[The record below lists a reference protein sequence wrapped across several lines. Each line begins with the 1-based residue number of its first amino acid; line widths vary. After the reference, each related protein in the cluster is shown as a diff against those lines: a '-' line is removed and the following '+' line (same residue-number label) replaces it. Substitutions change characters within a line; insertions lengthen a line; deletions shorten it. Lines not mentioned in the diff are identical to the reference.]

1 MKQIESKL
9 SSSKAFF
16 YILLLGI
23 LLRLF
28 FVFFGGK
35 IYYGKAD
42 YFTQGDTPTWFYS
55 FVNLVNSGTY
65 TIDPATDNAKFF
77 RPPGYSFLFGIFY
90 LLTFKNYILAS
101 KLLVVLQVLMDIFSI
116 WLVQQISFLSLREK
130 NERKKTIF
138 GNSAAFLFAV
148 YPFVIVWAPVLYAET
163 SSLFFLLL
171 SVFFSMKLISNKNS
185 LISGIFGGIATL
197 IRLQCIFALPILCFA
212 FLFQKTDVKKKIKV
226 MAFFG
231 FGVMIT
237 YGLWPARNYFLHNRI
252 VFSQDLNIGNFW
264 SKDYMAFMDYVYA
277 VRTDHYPV
285 YQSLIHGEKVNW
297 PEASYMNK
305 RDSILLDSVSKLC
318 NTCGTGFSYF
328 MVNEGMRAQTIDPA
342 TNCDSSIASIFNELK
357 AEQKK
362 NNALHYWLT
371 VPLGNLQKCFFKF
384 SLYGNKSSIVKLLS
398 SMLFIFRTLFIFLG
412 FYGIYLGIKNKFF
425 SMGFSFFILSY
436 PIVWYLYLSFF
447 YRNMEMR
454 YLLHTDVL
462 LLIPAAFVFASLIF
476 NKYQKAT

>member
-1 MKQIESKL
+1 MKLIESKL

-23 LLRLF
+23 ILRLF

-90 LLTFKNYILAS
+90 LLTFKNYLLAS
-101 KLLVVLQVLMDIFSI
+101 KLLVILQVLMDIFNI
-116 WLVQQISFLSLREK
+116 WLVQQIAFLSLREK
-130 NERKKTIF
+130 KERKKIIF
-138 GNSAAFLFAV
+138 ANSAALLFAV

-163 SSLFFLLL
+163 ASLFFLLL
-171 SVFFSMKLISNKNS
+171 SVFFSLRPVSGKNS
-185 LISGIFGGIATL
+185 LLSGIFGGIATL
-197 IRLQCIFALPILCFA
+197 IRLQCIFALQILCFT
-212 FLFQKTDVKKKIKV
+212 FLFRNTDIKKKIRV
-226 MAFFG
+226 MTFFG
-231 FGVMIT
+231 FGVLIT
-237 YGLWPARNYFLHNRI
+237 YGLWPARNYFLHDRI

-285 YQSLIHGEKVNW
+285 YQELIRGEKVNW
-297 PEASYMNK
+297 PEASYLNK
-305 RDSILLDSVSKLC
+305 KDSILLDSVSNLC
-318 NTCGTGFSYF
+318 YTCGTGFSYF
-328 MVNEGMRAQTIDPA
+328 MVNEGVRAKTVDP
-342 TNCDSSIASIFNELK
+342 TVNCDSTIATIFNELK
-357 AEQKK
+357 TEQE
-362 NNALHYWLT
+362 NQNAFHYWLT

-384 SLYGNKSSIVKLLS
+384 SLYGNKSRIVKLLS

-425 SMGFSFFILSY
+425 SSGFSFFILSY

-462 LLIPAAFVFASLIF
+462 LLIPAAYVITGWIISKNRKVI
-476 NKYQKAT
+476 